1 MKSLLAFMKKECISQ
16 IRSAK
21 LFILLLVFF
30 VFGVMNPVT
39 AKITPWLFEILGETL
54 ENSGINIG
62 SVTVSALDSWMQF
75 FKNLPMAMIVFVVL
89 QSGIF
94 TKEYKSGTL
103 VISLTKGL
111 ERYKI
116 VVCKAVMLVAT
127 WSVLYWLYFGVTY
140 GVTACFWDNGVAQ
153 NLALAVVCGWLF
165 GVWVM
170 ALIVLFSTFSKG
182 TAGVL
187 LGSGGVVFGMSLV
200 SALPKIGKYFPTI
213 LSDGTSLVY
222 GLVSAGSYTAAI
234 VITVVVTIACFV
246 VSVPIFNK
254 KQL

>member
-1 MKSLLAFMKKECISQ
+1 ML
-16 IRSAK
+16 
-21 LFILLLVFF
+21 
-30 VFGVMNPVT
+30 
-39 AKITPWLFEILGETL
+39 
-54 ENSGINIG
+54 
-62 SVTVSALDSWMQF
+62 
-75 FKNLPMAMIVFVVL
+75 VFVVL

-153 NLALAVVCGWLF
+153 NLGLAVVCGWLF

-170 ALIVLFSTFSKG
+170 ALIVLFSTLSKG